1 MLFQIAFLLNAGWSC
16 FLKYIIFFLL
26 WNFFITFLCW
36 YVFKIKRKKSEFL
49 RKKILERGPD
59 NWKLELRDRTFSF
72 RRVGE
77 ACSLLHCDWWLTS
90 RASQLLTSSLK
101 LPTSRTQVGKSA
113 ERTWPLASYWQVP
126 RRSHRHVTSG
136 SSKLARASLKETSRH
151 SPEQKREKLLNRTP
165 KDCFSLY
172 SWFVQFFFMYY
183 CNSGRST

>member
-1 MLFQIAFLLNAGWSC
+1 M
-16 FLKYIIFFLL
+16 FLK
-26 WNFFITFLCW
+26 
-36 YVFKIKRKKSEFL
+36 KE
-49 RKKILERGPD
+49 KKIWISKKKIYECGPD
-59 NWKLELRDRTFSF
+59 SWKLELRDRTFSF

-77 ACSLLHCDWWLTS
+77 AYSLLHCDWRLTS

-172 SWFVQFFFMYY
+172 SWFV
-183 CNSGRST
+183 